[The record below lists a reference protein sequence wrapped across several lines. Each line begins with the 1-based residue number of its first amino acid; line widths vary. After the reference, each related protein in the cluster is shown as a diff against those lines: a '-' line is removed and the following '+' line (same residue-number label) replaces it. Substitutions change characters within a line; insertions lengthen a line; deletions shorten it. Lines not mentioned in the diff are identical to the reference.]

1 MTKRIPCHCKCKF
14 NGTAC
19 NSDQKL
25 YNKTYQWGC
34 KNYRICKKDYIWN
47 PSAWTCENSK
57 YLESIAETSVITCDE
72 IIAVTNIV
80 STKMINTVAISTT
93 SITYHSKKV
102 RYKIDCNILHTGL
115 LVIILLLI
123 IAIISYHYAKN
134 RSKQKG
140 VDAIIT

>member
-1 MTKRIPCHCKCKF
+1 M
-14 NGTAC
+14 
-19 NSDQKL
+19 
-25 YNKTYQWGC
+25 
-34 KNYRICKKDYIWN
+34 
-47 PSAWTCENSK
+47 
-57 YLESIAETSVITCDE
+57 ITCDE

-80 STKMINTVAISTT
+80 STKMINTIAISTA

-123 IAIISYHYAKN
+123 IAIISYHYSKN

-140 VDAIIT
+140 IDAIII